1 MLIDTHV
8 LIDLLGNR
16 GRIGVHTRDL
26 LREDPV
32 FVSVASPW
40 EMAIKAAKGHLAMP
54 PNLSSAITEAGV
66 RPLPILVEHAL
77 AIGEITGLP
86 HADPFDRLLL
96 TQAKVEGLDFYTWD
110 RAILAAGLPFVRDA
124 RA

>member
-8 LIDLLGNR
+8 LMDLLGTSS
-16 GRIGVHTRDL
+16 RIGPGTRASVGRDM
-26 LREDPV
+26 V

-40 EMAIKAAKGHLAMP
+40 EMAIKAAKGRLAMP
-54 PNLSSAITEAGV
+54 PDLAGAIARAGM
-66 RPLPILVEHAL
+66 RPLPILLDHVVS
-77 AIGEITGLP
+77 ISEIDGLP

-96 TQAKVEGLDFYTWD
+96 TQAKVEGLNFYTWD